1 MSQQR
6 FVILAFVVGAI
17 LFGMVVQS
25 AVASAMLQFAV
36 TDDRLLGGLAST
48 SALLGVVGGAVAF
61 VGSIRNAVWVK
72 YADEVI
78 GELRKVTWPSREETV
93 RATTTVVLT
102 TIFVAALLGLYDL
115 LWKNVAD
122 LFLFTD
128 G

>member
-6 FVILAFVVGAI
+6 FVILTFVIGAI

-25 AVASAMLQFAV
+25 ALSAAMLQFSV
-36 TDDRLLGGLAST
+36 TDDRLLGGLVST
-48 SALLGVVGGAVAF
+48 SALLGILGGAAGFVVAL
-61 VGSIRNAVWVK
+61 RNKEAVK
-72 YADEVI
+72 FTDEVI

-115 LWKNVAD
+115 MWKRVAD
-122 LFLFTD
+122 LFLFTE

>member
-17 LFGMVVQS
+17 LLGMVVQA
-25 AVASAMLQFAV
+25 AVASAMLQFSV
-36 TDDRLLGGLAST
+36 TDDRLLGGLTST
-48 SALLGVVGGAVAF
+48 STLLGVVGGGASFA
-61 VGSIRNAVWVK
+61 IALRNAVWVK

-122 LFLFTD
+122 LFLFTES
-128 G
+128 

>member
-17 LFGMVVQS
+17 LFGMVIQS
-25 AVASAMLQFAV
+25 ALASAMLQFSV
-36 TDDRLLGGLAST
+36 TDDRLLGGLTST
-48 SALLGVVGGAVAF
+48 STLAGVVGGGLGFFFA
-61 VGSIRNAVWVK
+61 IRNAVWVK
-72 YADEVI
+72 YSDEVI

>member
-1 MSQQR
+1 
-6 FVILAFVVGAI
+6 
-17 LFGMVVQS
+17 MVVQA
-25 AVASAMLQFAV
+25 AVASAMLQFSV
-36 TDDRLLGGLAST
+36 TDDRLLGGLTST
-48 SALLGVVGGAVAF
+48 STLLGVVGGGASFA
-61 VGSIRNAVWVK
+61 IALRNAVWVK

-122 LFLFTD
+122 LFLFTES
-128 G
+128 

>member
-17 LFGMVVQS
+17 LLGMVVQA
-25 AVASAMLQFAV
+25 AVASAMLQFSV
-36 TDDRLLGGLAST
+36 TDDRLLGGLTST
-48 SALLGVVGGAVAF
+48 STLLGVVGGGASFA
-61 VGSIRNAVWVK
+61 IALRNAVWVK

-93 RATTTVVLT
+93 RATIMVVLT

-122 LFLFTD
+122 LFLFTES
-128 G
+128 

>member
-17 LFGMVVQS
+17 LLGMVVQA
-25 AVASAMLQFAV
+25 AVASAMLQFSV
-36 TDDRLLGGLAST
+36 TDDRLLGGLTST
-48 SALLGVVGGAVAF
+48 STLFGVVGGGASFA
-61 VGSIRNAVWVK
+61 IALRNAVWVK

-122 LFLFTD
+122 LFLFTES
-128 G
+128 

>member
-17 LFGMVVQS
+17 LLGMVVQA
-25 AVASAMLQFAV
+25 AVASAMLQFSV
-36 TDDRLLGGLAST
+36 TDDRLLGGLTST
-48 SALLGVVGGAVAF
+48 STLLGVVGGGASFAIALR
-61 VGSIRNAVWVK
+61 SAVWVK

-122 LFLFTD
+122 LFLFTES
-128 G
+128 